1 MEGEL
6 RMALN
11 TDWIFILLLCV
22 SFLAVFSQWVFH
34 KNFRAITQNLNNYIE
49 LKDNK
54 ISFSLFFHILFAA
67 LIALFA
73 WQFVEI
79 PMFLKRLSPFYLF
92 CMIMAVILLYFLLH
106 FFVSSLVFY
115 SAQKSDNYSELLSK
129 RTYFLFRIFI
139 PLIILLFLIYFS
151 YLPQKPLIYIFLAC
165 VIFPTILEYFYP
177 VPNQNGNNK
186 IPLYYFILYLCAL
199 EILPF
204 LLLLK
209 YGLGWE
215 II

>member
-1 MEGEL
+1 MEGEV
-6 RMALN
+6 RVFLN
-11 TDWIFILLLCV
+11 TDWIFILLLTV
-22 SFLAVFSQWVFH
+22 SFLAGASRWIFH
-34 KNFRAITQNLNNYIE
+34 KNFRAITQNLNSYIE

-54 ISFSLFFHILFAA
+54 ISFSLFFHILFSV

-73 WQFVEI
+73 WQFVDV
-79 PMFLKRLSPFYLF
+79 PVFLKRLSPIYLF
-92 CMIMAVILLYFLLH
+92 SMVMVIILLYFLLH

-115 SAQKSDNYSELLSK
+115 SVQKSHSYNELLSK
-129 RTYFLFRIFI
+129 RTYFLFRIFV
-139 PLIILLFLIYFS
+139 PLIILLFLLYFS
-151 YLPQKPLIYIFLAC
+151 YLPQKPLSYLFLIFML
-165 VIFPTILEYFYP
+165 IPTVLEYFYP
-177 VPNQNGNNK
+177 VSNQNTNNK